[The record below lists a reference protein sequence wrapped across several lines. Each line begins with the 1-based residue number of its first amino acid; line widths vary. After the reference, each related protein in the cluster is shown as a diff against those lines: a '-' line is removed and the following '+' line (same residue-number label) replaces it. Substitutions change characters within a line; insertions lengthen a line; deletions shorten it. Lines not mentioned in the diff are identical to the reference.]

1 MEHFDIG
8 VRLLDQTPF
17 SITNLDEAIAE
28 FDKAIL
34 QEPQLARAYHKRA
47 WAYVNKGR
55 SERAIEDYDEAIRLD
70 PLLAEAYVD
79 RGLVHWAHGS
89 NLADGLLRSG
99 HFEKSIQDCDEAIR
113 LDHELPRAYLIPRL
127 VLC

>member
-1 MEHFDIG
+1 MMEHFDIG

-17 SITNLDEAIAE
+17 SITNLDEAISE

-34 QEPQLARAYHKRA
+34 QEPQLARAYRKRA
-47 WAYVNKGR
+47 WAYANQGR

-79 RGLVHWAHGS
+79 RGLVHWACGS
-89 NLADGLLRSG
+89 NLADGLPRSG
-99 HFEKSIQDCDEAIR
+99 HLRGGVR
-113 LDHELPRAYLIPRL
+113 LQPSG
-127 VLC
+127 